1 MRKQTVTSNGE
12 GKNLQYGVRV
22 MAILILAASVSF
34 PANADDFHVLRI
46 GTASQGGAYDLF
58 ATDLIAA
65 LADETE
71 SNLRMERVVTVSVI
85 KQMEQT

>member
-34 PANADDFHVLRI
+34 PANADDFHLFEDGQVTFGHRDSPIPRSPTFGKSPRVMKPAKNLLR
-46 GTASQGGAYDLF
+46 
-58 ATDLIAA
+58 
-65 LADETE
+65 
-71 SNLRMERVVTVSVI
+71 
-85 KQMEQT
+85 